1 MFCILFNAFDDIM
14 SYHAN
19 CWTLEI
25 CYSLIGYSACSL
37 YVDLRHDSGEIILND
52 KGLRSLKHINGM
64 LIDIKS
70 LLTLMLVSLG
80 RCNGDYYV
88 INSEVQ

>member
-52 KGLRSLKHINGM
+52 KEPRFLKHTNGM
-64 LIDIKS
+64 LIDIKR
-70 LLTLMLVSLG
+70 LLTLMLVSLE
-80 RCNGDYYV
+80 RCNGDYCV
-88 INSEVQ
+88 FSNEV